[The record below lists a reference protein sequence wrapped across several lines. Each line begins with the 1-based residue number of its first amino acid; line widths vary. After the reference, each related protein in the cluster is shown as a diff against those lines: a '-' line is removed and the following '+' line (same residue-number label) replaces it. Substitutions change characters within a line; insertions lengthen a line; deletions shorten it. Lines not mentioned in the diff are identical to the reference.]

1 MWRLR
6 AVTTDPPRLR
16 RRGMLPVTM
25 VEVTEAVAADLKKDK
40 KFYRDCTVFSVGD
53 PCFFMGQNGGQYAAL
68 YA

>member
-6 AVTTDPPRLR
+6 AVTTDPPRL
-16 RRGMLPVTM
+16 RGMLPVTM

-53 PCFFMGQNGGQYAAL
+53 PCFFMG
-68 YA
+68 